1 MAGARNKLQKKVF
14 ESLLLEWE
22 NHGDEVLR
30 IVRLEKPDVWLKVVA
45 SILPR
50 ELLVTED
57 RLSQLSDEEVA
68 EYLAAITISAPKLI
82 NDRSSNH

>member
-1 MAGARNKLQKKVF
+1 MAGARNKLQAKVF
-14 ESLLLEWE
+14 ESLLKEWE
-22 NHGDEVLR
+22 GYGDEVLR
-30 IVRLEKPDVWLKVVA
+30 IVRMEKPDVWLKVVA

-68 EYLAAITISAPKLI
+68 EYLAAITINPPKLI
-82 NDRSSNH
+82 NDRSKNH